1 LPEYQNKKFQCVSK
15 GGLDLG
21 KLENEQDKEQKQ
33 KFSEEFKDLIEAI
46 QKELG
51 ERVKE
56 VRVTMRLTDSP
67 ACIVADQNDM
77 TPQMER
83 ILRSAGQIVPTAK
96 PILEV
101 NPKHAMV
108 KAMSNLKVKDPKK
121 FTDLSSL
128 LLDQAILAEGGQ
140 LNDPA
145 SFVKKFNQLL
155 LEVVELEA

>member
-1 LPEYQNKKFQCVSK
+1 L
-15 GGLDLG
+15 
-21 KLENEQDKEQKQ
+21 
-33 KFSEEFKDLIEAI
+33 SEEFKDLIEAI

-83 ILRSAGQIVPTAK
+83 ILRSAGQIVPVVK

-108 KAMSNLKVKDPKK
+108 KAMANFKVKQPKK
-121 FTDLSSL
+121 FADLSSM

-145 SFVKKFNQLL
+145 SFVKRFNQFL
-155 LEVVELEA
+155 LEIVEVEV